1 MRYLA
6 AYLLAQMGGTNRPQE
21 DDIKNILSSVGIEC
35 DKDRAKMVMESFCL
49 LAY

>member
-6 AYLLAQMGGTNRPQE
+6 AYMLAQLGGTNRPQE

-35 DKDRAKMVMESFCL
+35 EKERVKMVRYYL
-49 LAY
+49 IY